1 MQNHQLLKDSLQL
14 GLNRFLILLACLL
27 FFGSSYISNYKTTVN
42 EAWVRWEILMYFN
55 FTLMFFALRNET
67 KKLITN
73 TGYQIVLYLLINCF
87 FDMYL
92 KLKGWSWND
101 FLTVVFILLELIYK
115 KRIFVKKDG
124 N

>member
-1 MQNHQLLKDSLQL
+1 
-14 GLNRFLILLACLL
+14 
-27 FFGSSYISNYKTTVN
+27 
-42 EAWVRWEILMYFN
+42 MYFN